1 MVFSCDI
8 FQGVGEYGINPSEE
22 GIMSMTIAVL
32 EPGTPGSLNPVGPD
46 WAGTLMT
53 PEEFDAASQWDESYN
68 YELIH
73 GVLVVSP
80 PPSEAERGPNELL
93 GNLLYVYRRTHPDG
107 RSLDATLPEHHV
119 KTPAN
124 RRRADRVIWTGL
136 GHAPNPSVD
145 LPSIVVEFV
154 SPGKRSR
161 FRDYEA
167 KRQEYLDA
175 GVREYWVFDRF
186 RRQLTV
192 YRPDGAATE
201 FAETSVYRTS
211 LLPGFDVPL
220 VTIFREA
227 DEWSSSRA

>member
-1 MVFSCDI
+1 M
-8 FQGVGEYGINPSEE
+8 NP
-22 GIMSMTIAVL
+22 I
-32 EPGTPGSLNPVGPD
+32 GPD

-53 PEEFDAASQWDESYN
+53 PEEFDAAARWDENYA

-93 GNLLYVYRRTHPDG
+93 GNLLYVYRRTHPEG
-107 RSLDATLPEHHV
+107 KSLDATLPEHHV
-119 KTPAN
+119 TPPTN

-136 GHAPNPSVD
+136 GRAPVPSAD

-161 FRDYEA
+161 LRDYDA
-167 KRQEYLDA
+167 KRQEYLDT
-175 GVREYWVFDRF
+175 GVQEYWVFDRF
-186 RRQLTV
+186 RRLVTV
-192 YRPDGAATE
+192 YSADGASSE
-201 FAETSVYRTS
+201 FAESSVYRTP

-220 VTIFREA
+220 AEILRAA
-227 DEWSSSRA
+227 DEWSPPKV